1 HQPYRFQL
9 EFQRVL
15 RPLCLACHHIS
26 PCFSLTSAR
35 DSFCG
40 GKLNVLGQPGRVTG
54 TAADTLSI
62 YQHVERCITNR

>member
-1 HQPYRFQL
+1 
-9 EFQRVL
+9 RVL

-40 GKLNVLGQPGRVTG
+40 GKLKT
-54 TAADTLSI
+54 TYSADNFIAGYLLEEARFFTIARESLVDMNFRS
-62 YQHVERCITNR
+62 